1 MEIVYYYDAGSKCS
15 PVKKYLAQY
24 LGQKIIININEKI
37 KYIAEN
43 DGRPIPPISFPLA
56 DFSFLNIHHRKD
68 KNILI
73 RICYFRHNDKMVLLH
88 AFEKPDNY
96 NTEREKRIINEEYEI
111 AENYVKK
118 FKLSIKLY
126 EKYI

>member
-1 MEIVYYYDAGSKCS
+1 MEIVYYYDIGSRSC

-24 LGQKIIININEKI
+24 LEQKIIIIIDGKI

-43 DGRPIPPISFPLA
+43 GCRPIPPISFPLV

-73 RICYFRHNDKMVLLH
+73 RICYFRHGDKMVLLH
-88 AFEKPDNY
+88 AFEKPENY
-96 NTEREKRIINEEYEI
+96 NTKREKRIIDEEYKI

-118 FKLSIKLY
+118 FKLRPKLY